1 MCWTVLRA
9 DWPGLGC
16 EVILRRRARRLET
29 DALELPANP
38 TVPPERDGLW
48 LLAIAL
54 ALALLFHGVLL
65 ANQSYVRT
73 YDALIHVFFGAHY
86 AQSWFD
92 PWEPRWYTGFS
103 TVSYPPLSHQLIAVL
118 SKVVGLKTAFGLTQL
133 GAILSLT
140 VGLYRFSRLL
150 APPRAA
156 GYAAIVLVLSSSIAE
171 TVHVFG
177 QLPTTLSLGFLLNGI
192 PFAFAYLRTGEKVS
206 LARAVAFMSATTAA
220 HHVTTLFGSVF
231 FTAPVIAL
239 GLLQAFRSPRP
250 FEPSGEGLM
259 ARSRRRLYRLAPRA
273 YRAGLVVGLTV
284 FSLVLVVFPYWYWSR
299 TDPILQVSIPH
310 ASRDSFIK
318 NTAAGLMFFVIPWAS
333 TIWFAPYAGYKG
345 LLTWRWPVAASL
357 LALFVLGTGG
367 TTPIPKMLLRGA
379 FDILTL
385 DRFTFWGTILILPFA
400 GMALESIGHGRAR
413 AWFEANLGRRVR
425 LAGLGLLVV
434 SFVSLAVWVSTLTR
448 YRPFQP
454 EPINVS
460 PIVSFIDKDE
470 HYRYR
475 YLTLGFGDQ
484 MAWLSAN
491 TRALTP
497 DGNYHSARRLIEL
510 TTTPV
515 ERLDGAKY
523 TGVPGIGSLDQFL
536 STPEKYNLKF
546 VFSNDAF
553 YDPLLYFSGWHR
565 VNRLENGIVVWE
577 REDIPPLPERL
588 PRKSLPIYQRAM
600 WGVLPPLALILAV
613 SSLGLR
619 RRASRRRRWQRWGL
633 GARLLELLREDALP
647 EVPAS
652 PWQPWR
658 GLVRPLERVLNFRRR
673 AARSRWVR
681 VISIGLVSIGAFVSI
696 GLHLRAPDKPEAAV
710 LAYWD
715 DVDFK
720 RFDKAFTRLSPQG
733 GLTLERHLLDLS
745 VQGGLR
751 SGYAKLDRIEPRV
764 IAREGDQAH
773 PRVGDRAL
781 VRTQLTWVTSL
792 ERIPEEV
799 TQQLERTA
807 QGWRILTWP
816 LVRTRPRDR
825 LTEEPNVSYYRA
837 PRRLTTDAT
846 AAGDVLD
853 RPRLAVISARLVRR
867 AALPADPT
875 EFDASGKPIT
885 ILKGWRYSVVG
896 ELENVDARPADVT
909 VTAILRDK
917 AGARLAQNNVGPLM
931 IHKLLP
937 GERTPFRVDFTGPD
951 VPKEPQAVKD
961 FEVFAKAVVTSRDLS
976 RSIIAWVRPDG
987 PKLDGLAAN
996 VGTSEV
1002 LIPRALVSLFDARGL
1017 AWVDSDYLLASI
1029 PPRDR
1034 QAFSLE
1040 AKLPRGYE
1048 IALFRKP
1055 PPRDERA
1062 FDGERQTS
1070 SASEAAPLLAPGLE
1084 KYLIQFQGFE
1094 ASP

>member
-1 MCWTVLRA
+1 M
-9 DWPGLGC
+9 
-16 EVILRRRARRLET
+16 LRRRARRLET
-29 DALELPANP
+29 DAFSAPVHPAESA
-38 TVPPERDGLW
+38 PPERDGLR
-48 LLAIAL
+48 LLAVAL

-65 ANQSYVRT
+65 ANQSFVRT

-86 AQSWFD
+86 AKSWFD

-103 TVSYPPLSHQLIAVL
+103 TVSYPPLSHQLIAAL
-118 SKVVGLKTAFGLTQL
+118 SLVFGLKAAFGLTQL
-133 GAILSLT
+133 GAMLSLT
-140 VGLYRFSRLL
+140 VGVYRFSRLL

-156 GYAAIVLVLSSSIAE
+156 GYAAIALVLSSSIAE

-192 PFAFAYLRTGEKVS
+192 PFAFAYLRTGEKIS
-206 LARAVAFMSATTAA
+206 LVRTVAFMSATTAA
-220 HHVTTLFGSVF
+220 HHVTTLFGSLF
-231 FTAPVIAL
+231 FTAPVMAL
-239 GLLQAFRSPRP
+239 ALLEAFRSPRP
-250 FEPSGEGLM
+250 FEPNGEGLIE
-259 ARSRRRLYRLAPRA
+259 RSRRRLYRLAPRA

-284 FSLVLVVFPYWYWSR
+284 VSLVVVVFPYWYWSR

-333 TIWFAPYAGYKG
+333 TIWFAPYAAYKG
-345 LLTWRWPVAASL
+345 LLSWRWPVAASL
-357 LALFVLGTGG
+357 LALFILGTGG
-367 TTPIPKMLLRGA
+367 TTPIPKLILRGA
-379 FDILTL
+379 YDILTL
-385 DRFTFWGTILILPFA
+385 DRFTFWGTILMLPFA
-400 GMALESIGHGRAR
+400 GMALESLAHGRAR
-413 AWFEANLGRRVR
+413 VWLDANLGRRAR
-425 LAGLGLLVV
+425 LAGLGVLVV
-434 SFVSLAVWVSTLTR
+434 TAVSLAVWVATLTR

-454 EPINVS
+454 EPINIS
-460 PIVSFIDKDE
+460 PIVNFIEKDE
-470 HYRYR
+470 HDRYR

-523 TGVPGIGSLDQFL
+523 TGVPGIGSLEQFL
-536 STPEKYNLKF
+536 ATPEKYNLKF
-546 VFSNDAF
+546 IFSNDAF
-553 YDPLLYFSGWHR
+553 YDPLLFFSGWQR

-588 PRKSLPIYQRAM
+588 PRKSLPVYQRAM
-600 WGVLPPLALILAV
+600 WGVLPPLAALLAV

-619 RRASRRRRWQRWGL
+619 ARVSRRRRWQRRGL
-633 GARLLELLREDALP
+633 GARWLELLREDALP

-658 GLVRPLERVLNFRRR
+658 SLVRPLERVLNFQRR
-673 AARSRWVR
+673 AARTRWTRAVGLAALML
-681 VISIGLVSIGAFVSI
+681 VVFIGLVAHFQ
-696 GLHLRAPDKPEAAV
+696 APDQPEAAV
-710 LAYWD
+710 IAYWD

-720 RFDKAFTRLSPQG
+720 RFERAFTRLAPQG

-764 IAREGDQAH
+764 IAREGDASH

-781 VRTQLTWVTSL
+781 VRTRLTWITSL
-792 ERIPEEV
+792 ERINEEV
-799 TQQLERTA
+799 AQQLLRTP
-807 QGWRILTWP
+807 QGWRILMWP
-816 LVRTRPRDR
+816 LIRTRPRDR

-853 RPRLAVISARLVRR
+853 RPRLSVVSARLVRR
-867 AALPADPT
+867 AALSGDPT
-875 EFDASGKPIT
+875 AFDASGQPIT
-885 ILKGWRYSVVG
+885 APRGWRYSVVG
-896 ELENVDARPADVT
+896 ELENLDARPADVT
-909 VTAILRDK
+909 VTAILRG
-917 AGARLAQNNVGPLM
+917 AGGVSLAQNNARSLM

-937 GERTPFRVDFTGPD
+937 GESTPFRVDFTGPD
-951 VPKEPQAVKD
+951 APKAPLAVED

-976 RSIIAWVRPDG
+976 RPLVAWVRADG
-987 PKLDGLAAN
+987 PKLEGLAAN
-996 VGTSEV
+996 VGTNEV
-1002 LIPRALVSLFDARGL
+1002 LVPRALVSLYDARGL
-1017 AWVDSDYLLASI
+1017 AWVDSVYLLASI

-1034 QAFSLE
+1034 ETFSLE
-1040 AKLPRGYE
+1040 ARLPDAYE
-1048 IALFRKP
+1048 IAAFHKP
-1055 PPRDERA
+1055 PPGDERA
-1062 FDGERQTS
+1062 FDAEHRTDRPSQ
-1070 SASEAAPLLAPGLE
+1070 AVPLTAPGLK

-1094 ASP
+1094 ATP